1 MDRHSIMTSFGNLS
15 YLERP
20 GSYPLVFLHGLGG
33 SGNNWLRLDRFL
45 DQRFRML
52 CFDLLGHGRSDKPRI
67 EYTIEVQAS
76 AVMDALNRMGIDRFT
91 LVGNS
96 YGGWISLY
104 ITVKKKAPDYLV
116 LVDSAGLNPTI
127 AEIGEEA
134 LDKFVKK
141 VMSVE
146 DGNDEYIIRNISI
159 NNSKEEWKMKED
171 DLRSI
176 KAKTLIIWGTAD
188 NVLSIDYGRRFHE
201 LIPNS
206 ELYEIPYARHTPQI
220 SHPQIVAR
228 IINENIRT

>member
-33 SGNNWLRLDRFL
+33 SGNNWIRLDRFL
-45 DQRFRML
+45 DGRFRMI
-52 CFDLLGHGRSDKPRI
+52 CFDLLGHGRSDKPRV
-67 EYTIEVQAS
+67 EYTVEVQAS
-76 AVMDALNRMGIDRFT
+76 AIVEALSKLGVNRFT

-104 ITVKKKAPDYLV
+104 IALKKKVPDYLV

-127 AEIGEEA
+127 AELGDEKLNE
-134 LDKFVKK
+134 FVKK

-146 DGNDEYIIRNISI
+146 EGNDEYVIRNISI
-159 NNSKEEWKMKED
+159 NNSKEEWKIKDE

-176 KAKTLIIWGTAD
+176 KTKTLIIWGTAD
-188 NVLSIDYGRRFHE
+188 NVLSIEYGRKFHE

-206 ELYEIPYARHTPQI
+206 LLFEIPYAKHTPQI
-220 SHPQIVAR
+220 THPQIVAR
-228 IINENIRT
+228 IINDNVRI

>member
-45 DQRFRML
+45 DQRFRMI

-104 ITVKKKAPDYLV
+104 ITVKKKSPDYLV

-127 AEIGEEA
+127 AEIGDEA
-134 LDKFVKK
+134 LDKFVEK

-146 DGNDEYIIRNISI
+146 DGNDEYIIRNIAI
-159 NNSKEEWKMKED
+159 NNSREEWKMKED

-176 KAKTLIIWGTAD
+176 KVKTLIIWGTAD
-188 NVLSIDYGRRFHE
+188 NVLSIEYGRKFHE
-201 LIPNS
+201 LIKNS
-206 ELYEIPYARHTPQI
+206 DLFEIPYARHTPQI

-228 IINENIRT
+228 IINENVRT